1 MLFSITVLFSIP
13 LLQTNNLSL
22 VVLFLGLGCCFNS
35 YLTHSTCQ
43 TLSLNK
49 NNESAGGEEEGN
61 NNHLMIM
68 NQTNIDDVTI
78 SKI

>member
-1 MLFSITVLFSIP
+1 MLFSITVI
-13 LLQTNNLSL
+13 TNKYNLSL

-49 NNESAGGEEEGN
+49 NNESTGEEEGN

-78 SKI
+78 TKI